1 MEEVDGWRIRRGC
14 GGIAG
19 IGGKLNDLLKIR
31 TLPIG
36 MKQFESLEALSK
48 NGRRY
53 PIPPYGAHMVP
64 SERMGKSYS

>member
-1 MEEVDGWRIRRGC
+1 M
-14 GGIAG
+14 AG

-53 PIPPYGAHMVP
+53 PITPYDAHMVP